1 MKKVA
6 FVVDKIEKVFSSK
19 PLKGGGYLVARYLIQ
34 EFVKKPDVELHII
47 SGKSAQVDIT
57 GIEELVILDSYI
69 HSDKNAFLKDVK
81 DFVTGKFD
89 VVLFLTFE
97 APFENVLLQA
107 HSEEYK
113 LTNTKNKIQKFFI
126 KNLFS
131 RRKIE
136 RNKLLFTHENKQYFA
151 VSEKLKADYVQNIGL
166 KPDNVTVVYPGVEIN
181 PTNKKSNQI
190 FTFGYPSG
198 TNKNKGIIDLFF
210 ASCLL
215 WISGEKFKLN
225 LILGRN
231 KFLQKL
237 LMNLIPIS
245 YLKIWDRQIDMTE
258 FYCSS
263 DCILLPS
270 LSESFGLVPLEAAAC
285 CVPSVISNTSG
296 VAEIFEDSVN
306 SIIYDKTKFPVVN
319 LYIAMKKMLRIYNR
333 EHEKYVELSKNA
345 HIVAQKYNWEKFANC
360 IYSKLC

>member
-1 MKKVA
+1 
-6 FVVDKIEKVFSSK
+6 
-19 PLKGGGYLVARYLIQ
+19 
-34 EFVKKPDVELHII
+34 
-47 SGKSAQVDIT
+47 
-57 GIEELVILDSYI
+57 
-69 HSDKNAFLKDVK
+69 
-81 DFVTGKFD
+81 
-89 VVLFLTFE
+89 
-97 APFENVLLQA
+97 
-107 HSEEYK
+107 
-113 LTNTKNKIQKFFI
+113 
-126 KNLFS
+126 
-131 RRKIE
+131 
-136 RNKLLFTHENKQYFA
+136 
-151 VSEKLKADYVQNIGL
+151 
-166 KPDNVTVVYPGVEIN
+166 
-181 PTNKKSNQI
+181 
-190 FTFGYPSG
+190 
-198 TNKNKGIIDLFF
+198 
-210 ASCLL
+210 
-215 WISGEKFKLN
+215 
-225 LILGRN
+225 
-231 KFLQKL
+231 
-237 LMNLIPIS
+237 MNLISIS